1 MTKLLVT
8 GQADLWNVFW
18 MLAFWSAS
26 YMVAAVVLREIF
38 TKPETLFEKYC
49 LWFGRV
55 VGVVGASIIFAYGYR
70 TTSELERV
78 EHQVEHWK
86 ALAAAKA
93 NGVSEHDQV
102 SEMAVDTGDAV
113 VSWTIRDATH
123 TSVSVGSGEPTGGIR
138 PVQRSVWGQPEC
150 EGTSIQCRFSR
161 PTVGGTTVSELPG
174 TECEHQRF

>member
-70 TTSELERV
+70 TTDELEKV
-78 EHQVEHWK
+78 EHEVQHWK
-86 ALAAAKA
+86 ALAAARA

-113 VSWTIRDATH
+113 VSWMAGSAFT
-123 TSVSVGSGEPTGGIR
+123 TSVTIGGSEPTGGIR
-138 PVQRSVWGQPEC
+138 SLQRSVRGQFEC
-150 EGTSIQCRFSR
+150 EGTGIQSGSCGSEM
-161 PTVGGTTVSELPG
+161 GCGSVSCLPD
-174 TECEHQRF
+174 TECNSERF